1 MNHEIFSTLDQ
12 QTCDTTSSQHPVTQQ
27 VTQQA
32 SNQQVSTHSVLSK
45 LVTARVCARARTRED
60 AAVEGF
66 ITPDDLMAIRDAYV
80 TYVGQPMTAMVA
92 HEVEAA
98 LAEGMRPSVV
108 IEAARVTGDAPRP
121 TPYYMRAVLRRWLR
135 DGILTDDALAAAA
148 DKAVERKIGARG
160 LRAVLEEVMTP
171 VMYEVPSEPEIAR
184 VTITAEAI
192 RGEEQP
198 VLERQEGRPAR
209 PRLGAAAL
217 RAEQGGKKSA
227 RGKNV
232 S

>member
-1 MNHEIFSTLDQ
+1 MSNEHPCTTSRQ
-12 QTCDTTSSQHPVTQQ
+12 MCDTTTSSQQPVTQP

-45 LVTARVCARARTRED
+45 LVTARACARVHAREA

-98 LAEGMRPSVV
+98 LADGMHPSVV
-108 IEAARVTGDAPRP
+108 IEAAKVTGDAPRP

-135 DGILTDDALAAAA
+135 DGILSDDALAA
-148 DKAVERKIGARG
+148 DKAAFEQQQA
-160 LRAVLEEVMTP
+160 AA
-171 VMYEVPSEPEIAR
+171 PSKAWWQQ
-184 VTITAEAI
+184 AN
-192 RGEEQP
+192 
-198 VLERQEGRPAR
+198 
-209 PRLGAAAL
+209 AAL
-217 RAEQGGKKSA
+217 RYNQRSIPDDDSMFTDLSA
-227 RGKNV
+227 L
-232 S
+232 

>member
-27 VTQQA
+27 VTQSA

-45 LVTARVCARARTRED
+45 LVTARVCARARTREED
-60 AAVEGF
+60 GPEGI

-121 TPYYMRAVLRRWLR
+121 TPYYMRAVLRRWIR
-135 DGILTDDALAAAA
+135 DGILTDDALAA
-148 DKAVERKIGARG
+148 DKAAF
-160 LRAVLEEVMTP
+160 
-171 VMYEVPSEPEIAR
+171 
-184 VTITAEAI
+184 
-192 RGEEQP
+192 EQ
-198 VLERQEGRPAR
+198 QQ
-209 PRLGAAAL
+209 AAAPSKAWWQQTNPAL
-217 RAEQGGKKSA
+217 RYEQRPIPDDDSLFTDLSA
-227 RGKNV
+227 LR
-232 S
+232 

>member
-12 QTCDTTSSQHPVTQQ
+12 QTCDITSSQQPVTQP

-45 LVTARVCARARTRED
+45 LVTARVCARARTREED
-60 AAVEGF
+60 GPEGI
-66 ITPDDLMAIRDAYV
+66 ITPDDLMAIRDSYV

-135 DGILTDDALAAAA
+135 DGILTDDALAA
-148 DKAVERKIGARG
+148 DKAAFEQQQA
-160 LRAVLEEVMTP
+160 AA
-171 VMYEVPSEPEIAR
+171 PSKAWWQQ
-184 VTITAEAI
+184 TN
-192 RGEEQP
+192 
-198 VLERQEGRPAR
+198 
-209 PRLGAAAL
+209 AAL
-217 RAEQGGKKSA
+217 RYDQRPIPDDESLFTDLSA
-227 RGKNV
+227 LR
-232 S
+232 

>member
-1 MNHEIFSTLDQ
+1 MDKHTSTTSSRQL
-12 QTCDTTSSQHPVTQQ
+12 CDTTTSSQQPVTQQ

-45 LVTARVCARARTRED
+45 LVTAGARAGACAYARTRED
-60 AAVEGF
+60 EGPEGI

-135 DGILTDDALAAAA
+135 DGILTDDALAA
-148 DKAVERKIGARG
+148 DKAAF
-160 LRAVLEEVMTP
+160 
-171 VMYEVPSEPEIAR
+171 
-184 VTITAEAI
+184 
-192 RGEEQP
+192 EQ
-198 VLERQEGRPAR
+198 QQ
-209 PRLGAAAL
+209 AAAPSKAWWQQTNPAL
-217 RAEQGGKKSA
+217 RYDQRPIPDDESLFTDLSA
-227 RGKNV
+227 L
-232 S
+232 